1 MAKDWSS
8 KDDFLSNCCGQ
19 RGKCYETPP
28 LADLQMML
36 WTHRKSTGH
45 VNQVWPN
52 LYLGD
57 RCTALDK
64 GLLRELGIT
73 HILNAADGRFHV
85 NTGAKFYCEMGID
98 YYGIEADDDPE
109 FNLSVYFNSAARFI
123 RAGLNSPK
131 GKVLVHCAMG
141 ISRSATLILA
151 FLMICE
157 KLFLLDAIRA
167 VSEHRDIC
175 PNTGFLQQLREL
187 DSKLFGGR

>member
-1 MAKDWSS
+1 MAKKLSS
-8 KDDFLSNCCGQ
+8 KDDFLSNHGGR

-36 WTHRKSTGH
+36 WTHRKSTEH

-73 HILNAADGRFHV
+73 HILNAADGRFNV
-85 NTGAKFYCEMGID
+85 NTGAKFYCEMDID
-98 YYGIEADDDPE
+98 YYGIDADDDPE

-123 RAGLNSPK
+123 RAGLSFPK

-141 ISRSATLILA
+141 ISRSATLVLA